1 VQVSLTSDVADH
13 SDLAKAT
20 SITLSHTSNG
30 TPTQASDAAARPGG
44 RLLTPSSP
52 DASALFLD
60 VDGTLLPIASRPDAV
75 AVPPGLLTLLADLER
90 HLQGALALVSGR
102 SIADLDRL
110 FAPLSLPTAG
120 VHGLERR
127 GADGTL
133 HREATAELL
142 DPLRRPIEDFIAA
155 RPGLLLEDKRQ
166 SLALHYRNAPQLEAE
181 VETLLGELLGDAPSH
196 LSLQRGKMVIE
207 VRAGSADKG
216 TAIEAFSREAPFAG
230 RVPVFIG
237 DDVTDED
244 GFRLIN
250 RLGGLSIRVGEA
262 QDSAA
267 VCILPD
273 EAAVYAWLRAWIS
286 NDQRGKAG

>member
-1 VQVSLTSDVADH
+1 MISDVAAP

-20 SITLSHTSNG
+20 SITFSNSTSG
-30 TPTQASDAAARPGG
+30 PPTRASDAAAQPGG
-44 RLLTPSSP
+44 LLQAPPSP

-60 VDGTLLPIASRPDAV
+60 VDGTLLPIASQPDAV
-75 AVPPGLLTLLADLER
+75 TVPPGLLTLLADLEQQL
-90 HLQGALALVSGR
+90 HGALALVSGR

-110 FAPLSLPTAG
+110 FAPLALPAAG

-133 HREATAELL
+133 HREATAALL

-155 RPGLLLEDKRQ
+155 RPGLLLEDKGQ
-166 SLALHYRNAPQLEAE
+166 SLALHYRSAPDREPE
-181 VETLLGELLGDAPSH
+181 VETLLGELLGAAPSP

-207 VRAGSADKG
+207 LRAGSADKG
-216 TAIEAFSREAPFAG
+216 TAIEAFSKEAPFAG

-250 RLGGLSIRVGEA
+250 RLGGLSIRVGDA

-267 VCILPD
+267 VCTLPD
-273 EAAVYAWLRAWIS
+273 EAAVDAWLRAWIS
-286 NDQRGKAG
+286 NGQRGMAG